1 MGYYIGYNTPI
12 TNIQEKYMLTQL
24 ENLNKQIRI
33 SEKIDIIMEQTL
45 ELMDM
50 VNKNQSKINE
60 LKIEQ
65 EQLKT
70 HTDNA
75 TDSIAS

>member
-1 MGYYIGYNTPI
+1 MGENIGYSPLN
-12 TNIQEKYMLTQL
+12 NIQEKYMITQL
-24 ENLNKQIRI
+24 ENLNKQIII

-75 TDSIAS
+75 TDSLIS

>member
-1 MGYYIGYNTPI
+1 
-12 TNIQEKYMLTQL
+12 MLTQL

-33 SEKIDIIMEQTL
+33 SEKIDIIMGQTL

-65 EQLKT
+65 EHLKT

>member
-1 MGYYIGYNTPI
+1 MI
-12 TNIQEKYMLTQL
+12 TQL
-24 ENLNKQIRI
+24 ENLNKQIII

-75 TDSIAS
+75 TDSLIS

>member
-1 MGYYIGYNTPI
+1 
-12 TNIQEKYMLTQL
+12 MLHTDRL
-24 ENLNKQIRI
+24 EQLNKQIRI
-33 SEKIDIIMEQTL
+33 SEKIDIIMEHSMQ
-45 ELMDM
+45 LMDM

-60 LKIEQ
+60 LKIEI

-75 TDSIAS
+75 TDKMANDGSVADNIEA